1 MVVAILSCIH
11 VNQEGIIKYISY
23 GIVLFA
29 LFSFLLLL
37 FAVLGLCC
45 CWRAFSSC
53 LSLEAW
59 LASLVVEHSIYGTQ
73 AQ

>member
-29 LFSFLLLL
+29 LFSLLLL
-37 FAVLGLCC
+37 FAALGLRCC
-45 CWRAFSSC
+45 CRAFSSC
-53 LSLEAW
+53 LVVV
-59 LASLVVEHSIYGTQ
+59 SLVVGHSFYGTQ